1 MSTPQFFQTTF
12 EAVQE
17 TTSQVKQGKAREIGR
32 SAGGRSL
39 FAITYG
45 EKEPITRTANLS
57 SALAGGKPQAFFGE
71 KPRKRQAFMVTAGVH
86 GAEME
91 GIAAVL
97 NLLSLMEN
105 GKDLGGREW
114 PGILEAAEKLRIVVV
129 PCLNPDGR
137 ARIPLDDPTTWTPEE
152 VEKYRHGLDKEGR
165 PIRWPQC
172 KLVHP
177 RDLEED
183 SFLGG
188 YFNDAGV
195 NPLHGVFLPPDIA
208 PETHAALALALDET
222 PDCVL
227 DLHSC
232 SAPIPF
238 FIVGDV
244 SLPESYC
251 RRQHSLEGF
260 CRRLLSER
268 VGIDYNVA
276 WPGCEGA
283 LTLESAY
290 YHICGALPMTF
301 EGIYRPEHG
310 PSWPHERIVDS
321 YLGIFEGLMT
331 AGSKEGF
338 KP

>member
-1 MSTPQFFQTTF
+1 MSTPQFFQTSF
-12 EAVQE
+12 GAVQE
-17 TTSQVKQGKAREIGR
+17 AASQAKQGTASEIGR
-32 SAGGRSL
+32 SAGGRPLLAVS
-39 FAITYG
+39 YG
-45 EKEPITRTANLS
+45 EKEPIARTANLS
-57 SALAGGKPQAFFGE
+57 SALSGGGPQAFFGE
-71 KPRKRQAFMVTAGVH
+71 NPRKKQVLMITAGVH

-91 GIAAVL
+91 GIAAAL
-97 NLLSLMEN
+97 NLLSLLES
-105 GKDLGGREW
+105 GQDLRGREL

-152 VEKYRHGLDKEGR
+152 MEKYRHGLDKIGR
-165 PIRWPQC
+165 PVGWPQC

-177 RDLEED
+177 RNPEED

-195 NPLHGVFLPPDIA
+195 NPSHGVFLPPDIA
-208 PETHAALALALDET
+208 PGT
-222 PDCVL
+222 
-227 DLHSC
+227 
-232 SAPIPF
+232 APIPF
-238 FIVGDV
+238 FIVGNL

-268 VGIDYNVA
+268 VGIDYTVA
-276 WPGCEGA
+276 WPDSEGS
-283 LTLESAY
+283 LTLKPAY

-301 EGIYRPEHG
+301 EGIHRPEDG
-310 PSWPHERIVDS
+310 PPWPHDRIVDS
-321 YLGIFEGLMT
+321 YLGVFEGLMT